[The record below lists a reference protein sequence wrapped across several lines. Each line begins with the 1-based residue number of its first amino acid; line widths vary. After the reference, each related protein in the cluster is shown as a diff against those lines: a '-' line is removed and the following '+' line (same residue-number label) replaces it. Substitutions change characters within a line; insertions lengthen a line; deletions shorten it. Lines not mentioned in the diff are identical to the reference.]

1 MLCTLVAGGMI
12 LESHCGAGHIVTS
25 GRLCPLFQ
33 ILRNQAEESFRPVL
47 RLAKVVMQHVLYV
60 LCAVHFARFPYPC
73 LSLALSLILGI
84 PSAIFLLSLL
94 QGHPRAVVTRSLR
107 TRKKEAEKGADW
119 LSESN
124 TRAREGRCEIIAPAS
139 SPLPPHK
146 SEIAA
151 MHRVRF
157 QRRSADGDGKSVQ
170 SIGEG
175 KATPWRQAFSRGSSS
190 GRRSNS
196 NSKLSRSFP
205 HEAAVK
211 SEYLIFA
218 QRLVLSR
225 RMISLAFPAF
235 QLVAVFRRESLSPPA
250 GVQGGDGQDQEAL
263 LRL

>member
-1 MLCTLVAGGMI
+1 
-12 LESHCGAGHIVTS
+12 
-25 GRLCPLFQ
+25 
-33 ILRNQAEESFRPVL
+33 
-47 RLAKVVMQHVLYV
+47 MQHVLYV
-60 LCAVHFARFPYPC
+60 LCAVHFAPFPYPC

-124 TRAREGRCEIIAPAS
+124 TRTREGRCEIIAPAFPP
-139 SPLPPHK
+139 PLPPHK

-190 GRRSNS
+190 GRRSNRT
-196 NSKLSRSFP
+196 SKLSRRFP

-211 SEYLIFA
+211 SKCLIFA
-218 QRLVLSR
+218 
-225 RMISLAFPAF
+225 
-235 QLVAVFRRESLSPPA
+235 
-250 GVQGGDGQDQEAL
+250 
-263 LRL
+263 

>member
-1 MLCTLVAGGMI
+1 M
-12 LESHCGAGHIVTS
+12 ESHCGAGHIVTS

-139 SPLPPHK
+139 SSLPPHK

-151 MHRVRF
+151 MHRLRF
-157 QRRSADGDGKSVQ
+157 QRQSADGDGKSVQ

-175 KATPWRQAFSRGSSS
+175 EATPWRQAFSRGSSS

-211 SEYLIFA
+211 SECLIFA
-218 QRLVLSR
+218 QRS
-225 RMISLAFPAF
+225 FP
-235 QLVAVFRRESLSPPA
+235 E
-250 GVQGGDGQDQEAL
+250 E
-263 LRL
+263 